1 MENCIRE
8 FIDTF
13 EKNKKEYKE
22 YNDEFFGKRLEKY
35 TPTEIHLKYQEVV
48 LKIKDYVKQFLQPPI
63 TKEKVGIIK
72 YFLDEYDFLLTKAV
86 KSIIN
91 FKIYLDKYKI
101 CDNTFLKNIVEIISG
116 TLFLFQGKIE
126 NYDLMEKVMYMWC
139 IVDNIVD
146 EEHLRKHR
154 KKLIPLGKFFK
165 NEIYK
170 KPKQDIE
177 KYLKSKGDDILLN
190 IVSDVYKIIDYDKT
204 ILFFE
209 KTAKLFKYSY
219 IEDTVENKKNPTF
232 EEILKNSCMK
242 GLLTFD
248 IFFTTTSIQKDVDLP
263 MYCMTTQ
270 LWDDLYD
277 LREDMKNNSNT
288 IFTIS
293 DELDRSILFITLCEL
308 TREKVKIYNDYL
320 FSTNFIFLEDRHL
333 FHPKLM
339 EEIDK
344 VSPMEDINIL
354 RSSVTNI
361 LEDENFYKLFED
373 ENLINNIEKFEFK
386 SQEEFIEQFK
396 KLSTKE

>member
-8 FIDTF
+8 FIECF
-13 EKNKKEYKE
+13 EKNKKEYNE
-22 YNDEFFGKRLEKY
+22 EFFEKRLEKY
-35 TPTEIHLKYQEVV
+35 NPTELYLKYEAII
-48 LKIKDYVKQFLQPPI
+48 LKIKDHIKQFLQPPI
-63 TKEKVGIIK
+63 TKNKLSLIK
-72 YFLDEYDFLLTKAV
+72 YFLNEYDFLLTKTV

-204 ILFFE
+204 VDFFD
-209 KTAKLFKYSY
+209 KTSKLFKYSY
-219 IEDTVENKKNPTF
+219 IEDTVENKKNPKF

-242 GLLTFD
+242 GLLTFN
-248 IFFTTTSIQKDVDLP
+248 IFYTTTSVPNDIDLP
-263 MYCMTTQ
+263 MYCLTTQ

-277 LREDMKNNSNT
+277 IREDMKNKSNT

-293 DELDRSILFITLCEL
+293 NELDRSILFITLCEL

-320 FSTNFIFLEDRHL
+320 FTTNFIFLDDRHL
-333 FHPKLM
+333 FHPKLI

-344 VSPMEDINIL
+344 VSPIKGMDDM
-354 RSSVTNI
+354 RSSFTKI
-361 LEDENFYKLFED
+361 LNDENFYKLLDD
-373 ENLINNIEKFEFK
+373 EKLINDIEKTEFNSK
-386 SQEEFIEQFK
+386 EEFIEQFK
-396 KLSTKE
+396 KLSLN

>member
-1 MENCIRE
+1 MENCIKNFME
-8 FIDTF
+8 TF
-13 EKNKKEYKE
+13 AKNKKD
-22 YNDEFFGKRLEKY
+22 YNDNFFEERLEKY
-35 TPTEIHLKYQEVV
+35 NPSKLHLEYEEIGLK
-48 LKIKDYVKQFLQPPI
+48 LKDYVKKFLQPPI
-63 TKEKVGIIK
+63 TKEKVSILK
-72 YFLDEYDFLLTKAV
+72 YFLDEYDFLLTKAI
-86 KSIIN
+86 KSIVN
-91 FKIYLDKYKI
+91 FKIYLDRYKI

-116 TLFLFQGKIE
+116 TLFLFQGKID
-126 NYDLMEKVMYMWC
+126 NYELMEKVMYMWC

-165 NEIYK
+165 NEVYK
-170 KPKQDIE
+170 KPKQEIE
-177 KYLKSKGDDILLN
+177 KYLKTKGDDILLN
-190 IVSDVYKIIDYDKT
+190 IISDVYKIIDYDKT
-204 ILFFE
+204 ITFFA

-219 IEDTVENKKNPTF
+219 IEDTVENKKNPKF

-248 IFFTTTSIQKDVDLP
+248 IFYTTTNVQKGIDVP
-263 MYCMTTQ
+263 MHCMTTQ

-277 LREDMKNNSNT
+277 IREDMKNNSNT

-293 DELDRSILFITLCEL
+293 DELDRSILFITLCDL

-320 FSTNFIFLEDRHL
+320 FSANFIFLEDRHL

-344 VSPMEDINIL
+344 ISPMKDIGVL
-354 RSSVTNI
+354 RSSFTKI

-373 ENLINNIEKFEFK
+373 ENLIHNIEKTEFNSK
-386 SQEEFIEQFK
+386 EEFIQQFK
-396 KLSTKE
+396 NLSLNV